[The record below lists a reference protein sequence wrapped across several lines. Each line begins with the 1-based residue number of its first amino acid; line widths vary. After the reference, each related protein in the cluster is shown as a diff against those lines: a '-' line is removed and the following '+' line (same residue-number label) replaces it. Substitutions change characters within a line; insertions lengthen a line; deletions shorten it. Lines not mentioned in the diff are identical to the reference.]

1 MASMKVKS
9 VNGVTARAK
18 KKKKFAKVDI
28 KQNNAKAKNRTISS
42 AQVWERRAIDGP
54 RVMIVLL
61 IVQKGICQKRSKGQ
75 NKS

>member
-28 KQNNAKAKNRTISS
+28 KAEQRESQEPNHLFCTGLG
-42 AQVWERRAIDGP
+42 AQSDRWPACNDRFVNCAEGNLP
-54 RVMIVLL
+54 
-61 IVQKGICQKRSKGQ
+61 KTFKRSK
-75 NKS
+75 

>member
-18 KKKKFAKVDI
+18 KKKKFPAVDI
-28 KQNNAKAKNRTISS
+28 KQNNTKAKNRNIS

-54 RVMIVLL
+54 RVMIE
-61 IVQKGICQKRSKGQ
+61 KERAFC
-75 NKS
+75 